1 MGLSRANRAIGRS
14 AIARGARCAP
24 RARAG
29 PRRVAR
35 ALVTLDEHGAS
46 RAGSARALARR
57 PIQARETYRGHD
69 ESTALGG
76 LAHLHS
82 LEVGSAA
89 GAGAGGGG
97 PRDDA
102 RGHRGGNNSGHFYW
116 CAAGMCCGACGYAG
130 ARARPA
136 FRVSRSETNATGLSE
151 PHRIC
156 QRGVRASQKRES
168 NFPPERVLGLFGI
181 HDRGPRNLAWTPPG
195 AKFPDWSIVAERVTE
210 TSLREAGARVSSAT
224 ASAFRQPADFR
235 GCDDETRSRLFSR
248 GSSRTH
254 GSESQVKIKS

>member
-29 PRRVAR
+29 PIRVAR

-130 ARARPA
+130 VRARPA

-156 QRGVRASQKRES
+156 QRGVRASQKGKRFSTGSGSRSVRDSRSWAPKLSLDTIRCEIS
-168 NFPPERVLGLFGI
+168 RLL
-181 HDRGPRNLAWTPPG
+181 DRRGTSDRNGPC
-195 AKFPDWSIVAERVTE
+195 
-210 TSLREAGARVSSAT
+210 EAGARVSATRQRFANRRISAAAT
-224 ASAFRQPADFR
+224 TSRVAGFFLEE
-235 GCDDETRSRLFSR
+235 ET
-248 GSSRTH
+248 
-254 GSESQVKIKS
+254 ESHKSK

>member
-14 AIARGARCAP
+14 AIARGVRCAP

-29 PRRVAR
+29 TSHVAR
-35 ALVTLDEHGAS
+35 ARVTVDGHGAS
-46 RAGSARALARR
+46 RPGPARALARR
-57 PIQARETYRGHD
+57 AIQARETYRGHD

-116 CAAGMCCGACGYAG
+116 CAAGMSVVRAGMPESARGRHFALAG
-130 ARARPA
+130 AKQTR
-136 FRVSRSETNATGLSE
+136 RVYPNRTESASEACAPL
-151 PHRIC
+151 
-156 QRGVRASQKRES
+156 KRES
-168 NFPPERVLGLFGI
+168 DFPPGRVLGLFGI
-181 HDRGPRNLAWTPPG
+181 HDRGP
-195 AKFPDWSIVAERVTE
+195 E
-210 TSLREAGARVSSAT
+210 T
-224 ASAFRQPADFR
+224 
-235 GCDDETRSRLFSR
+235 
-248 GSSRTH
+248 
-254 GSESQVKIKS
+254 